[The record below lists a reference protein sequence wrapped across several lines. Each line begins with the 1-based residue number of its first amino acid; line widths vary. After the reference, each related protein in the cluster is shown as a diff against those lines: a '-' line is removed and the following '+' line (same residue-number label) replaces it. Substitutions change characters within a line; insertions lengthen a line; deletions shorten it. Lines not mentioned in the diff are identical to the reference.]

1 MDAALV
7 IGFYV
12 AVALLIIRVRQ
23 VSLALAALVLT
34 GMLVLA
40 LIAQATV
47 SSRLGGY
54 AALGLLVAVVMLG
67 LAVSLGARATAHD
80 DPDVDTQPDC
90 RH

>member
-12 AVALLIIRVRQ
+12 TVALLIIRVRQ

-34 GMLVLA
+34 GMLVVA

-54 AALGLLVAVVMLG
+54 AAPGLMIAVVMLG
-67 LAVSLGARATAHD
+67 LAVQLAAWARTD
-80 DPDVDTQPDC
+80 DEPEVET
-90 RH
+90 

>member
-12 AVALLIIRVRQ
+12 GVALLIIRVRRA
-23 VSLALAALVLT
+23 SLALAALVLT

-40 LIAQATV
+40 LIAEATI

-54 AALGLLVAVVMLG
+54 AALGLVIAVVMVV
-67 LAVSLGARATAHD
+67 LAVRLGAWATQD
-80 DPDVDTQPDC
+80 DEPEVEA
-90 RH
+90 

>member
-1 MDAALV
+1 MEVALV

-12 AVALLIIRVRQ
+12 AVALLIIRVRR

-47 SSRLGGY
+47 SSRLGSY
-54 AALGLLVAVVMLG
+54 AALGLVIAVVMLG
-67 LAVSLGARATAHD
+67 LAVQLGGWATAD
-80 DPDVDTQPDC
+80 DEQTGT
-90 RH
+90 